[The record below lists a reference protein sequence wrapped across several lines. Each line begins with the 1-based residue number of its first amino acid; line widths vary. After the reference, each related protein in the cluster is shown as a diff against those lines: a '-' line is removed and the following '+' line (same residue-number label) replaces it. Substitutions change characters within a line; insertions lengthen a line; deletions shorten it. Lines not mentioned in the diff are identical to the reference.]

1 MGVLLRAGTGW
12 GACSLR
18 ELKIDKYKGSVL
30 LKFAVL
36 CFAAFAVVSLVGQ
49 QLQISEKREELAA
62 VQEQLSTQL
71 TRNEEIQNSLDNSGG
86 CDLTYVDS
94 TVLANNFLQWNSGMI
109 SGLIYRRIAEC
120 NIFFFGDYDRAMK
133 DKGYWGENTYGYH
146 FPENISQYD
155 STQN

>member
-1 MGVLLRAGTGW
+1 MRTYALVIVDINSEQVMVLPSGARVTIDGYRIQTRTVTYWDGSTATIGDRVWYHVIYNSRVGWIPAGYIT
-12 GACSLR
+12 
-18 ELKIDKYKGSVL
+18 
-30 LKFAVL
+30 
-36 CFAAFAVVSLVGQ
+36 
-49 QLQISEKREELAA
+49 
-62 VQEQLSTQL
+62 
-71 TRNEEIQNSLDNSGG
+71 LDNSGG